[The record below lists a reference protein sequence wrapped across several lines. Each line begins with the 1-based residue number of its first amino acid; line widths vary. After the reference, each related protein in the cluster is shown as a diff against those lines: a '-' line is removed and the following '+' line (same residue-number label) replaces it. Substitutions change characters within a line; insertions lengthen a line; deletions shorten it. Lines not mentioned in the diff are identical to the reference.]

1 MLFMI
6 KIGDEVKREI
16 KVEEYYRKIREEI
29 NRKVVS
35 FCWIWVI
42 LRKVFGIFLYFE
54 IWIFRR

>member
-1 MLFMI
+1 MI